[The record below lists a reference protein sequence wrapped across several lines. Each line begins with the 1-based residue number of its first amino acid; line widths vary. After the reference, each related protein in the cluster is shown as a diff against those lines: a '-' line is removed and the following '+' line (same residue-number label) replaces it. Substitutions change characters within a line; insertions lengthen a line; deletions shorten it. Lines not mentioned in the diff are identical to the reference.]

1 LLGTD
6 QYHRLKAFYTPDESE
21 EPRLSGVGIHLPINS
36 SYFTMPSSY
45 DARWDDKGRQLSDM
59 RKVPSVQI
67 EKKFGVYTYQERF
80 EGFFLHAQCSALLTE
95 FFYPRAI
102 PIARLIDL
110 CRSCHDITGIQDL
123 GYSCKTLGTVDYGN
137 YPWSEFAIESHQNWI
152 EGDLLKIPEL
162 EEALHNAQLGKSDE
176 KTIDLKQIQEAIG
189 NCFTKLPPE
198 ILGYIMTFMYTNDVK
213 TLSHTCKALKI
224 YIPAELDTSFW
235 ASRFQVPFEFGFVF
249 EAQQFKRKLD
259 LRSLYFKI
267 VSAIPKSPGL
277 QSREHI
283 WGFIQSPISELL
295 SLRWNSNP
303 ILQPTSEIEDKLRWK
318 EVYGDLR
325 QREGRH
331 PPQYGFKRGC
341 KRFYRQRTLIPTL
354 IHQIVISSIIIGNTS
369 YITGLRFISP
379 KGPEITLG
387 YTAIGDNSSPNFL
400 DQVINATSIQGFII
414 ALGSK
419 GIQALRLVFNLGQ
432 LSPWVGYPDGFLKT
446 RRLGNFKS
454 IAALEAGFD
463 VSFYYVVFSLLISHL
478 GI

>member
-6 QYHRLKAFYTPDESE
+6 QYHRLKAIYTPDESD
-21 EPRLSGVGIHLPINS
+21 EPRLSGVGIHLAS
-36 SYFTMPSSY
+36 HTSYFKMPLSY
-45 DARWDDKGRQLSDM
+45 DARWDDEGRQLSDM
-59 RKVPSVQI
+59 HKVPSVQI
-67 EKKFGVYTYQERF
+67 ETWLGAHPDQQRF
-80 EGFFLHAQCSALLTE
+80 QGFFLHSQCGALLTE

-110 CRSCHDITGIQDL
+110 CRSCHEYNGILNL
-123 GYSCKTLGTVDYGN
+123 GYSCKELVTVN
-137 YPWSEFAIESHQNWI
+137 YQNPWAEFDIQSRQIKI

-189 NCFTKLPPE
+189 NCFTKLPHE
-198 ILGYIMTFMYTNDVK
+198 ILGYIMTFMHTNDVK
-213 TLSHTCKALKI
+213 TLSQTCKALKI
-224 YIPAELDTSFW
+224 YIPSELDTSFW
-235 ASRFQVPFEFGFVF
+235 ASRFQVPFEFSFVF

-259 LRSLYFKI
+259 WRSLYFKI
-267 VSAIPKSPGL
+267 VSAIHKSPGL

-283 WGFIQSPISELL
+283 WGLIQSPISELL
-295 SLRWNSNP
+295 SLCWNSNP
-303 ILQPTSEIEDKLRWK
+303 ILQPTNEIEDKLRWK

-325 QREGRH
+325 QRSGRH
-331 PPQYGFKRGC
+331 LPKFEFKTGC

-354 IHQIVISSIIIGNTS
+354 IHQIVISTIIIGNTS

-387 YTAIGDNSSPNFL
+387 YTAIGDKSSPNFL
-400 DQVINATSIQGFII
+400 DQLINATSIQGFII

-432 LSPWVGYPDGFLKT
+432 LSP
-446 RRLGNFKS
+446 
-454 IAALEAGFD
+454 
-463 VSFYYVVFSLLISHL
+463 
-478 GI
+478 